1 MATVIALVGD
11 IGSGKGAAA
20 DYLEQRYQLHKHT
33 VSDFIRSEAR
43 ARKVK
48 PTREN
53 LEKLSAEL
61 RERFGKQYF
70 IKKVIAK
77 IESDRDKRCV
87 IDGVRLASDVS
98 YLRRHF
104 GNKVKVVFITASLR
118 TRFERMKA
126 RGRPGDPA
134 FWEQFL
140 LLEEKEEHEFH
151 LSRVFRLA
159 DYTIRNEG
167 KLSELHNNLDVLI
180 EKYIP
185 K

>member
-104 GNKVKVVFITASLR
+104 GNKVKVVFQKPQRAIT
-118 TRFERMKA
+118 
-126 RGRPGDPA
+126 PGQSA
-134 FWEQFL
+134 VFYKGQEL
-140 LLEEKEEHEFH
+140 LGGG
-151 LSRVFRLA
+151 V
-159 DYTIRNEG
+159 
-167 KLSELHNNLDVLI
+167 I
-180 EKYIP
+180 E
-185 K
+185 